1 MRGVMTTPPIGDTA
15 LLAPPDTT
23 EETAMT
29 DREKLIEAMAK
40 AIIMEIN
47 RQNIPIYFNT
57 MVVARAALTAIEA
70 AGAWQPIRTA
80 PDNVKVLLFCPRR
93 GPSNPERV
101 EMDYAI
107 SGVQI
112 GPYSSISRH
121 PWATHWQYPPA
132 APSPTS
138 PEGQKP

>member
-1 MRGVMTTPPIGDTA
+1 M
-15 LLAPPDTT
+15 
-23 EETAMT
+23 AMNELT
-29 DREKLIEAMAK
+29 DREKLIEAMAQ
-40 AIIMEIN
+40 AIGTIDHTKHHH
-47 RQNIPIYFNT
+47 QHY
-57 MVVARAALTAIEA
+57 VALARAALTAIEA